1 LKAKLFK
8 VQITHGLNM
17 SYIDDI
23 LKSTGQDRATL
34 KVVNESDVNKWG
46 DAQEDVDEVK
56 VSGVFELLSAER
68 EEVAE
73 GDFESGDLRAY
84 IPASFDSIE
93 EGNILVYQGKEYRIQ
108 DIMKQE
114 IGNEG
119 HLEVGASRT

>member
-1 LKAKLFK
+1 M
-8 VQITHGLNM
+8 T
-17 SYIDDI
+17 YIDDI
-23 LKSTGQDRATL
+23 LKSTGEERATL

-46 DAQEDVDEVK
+46 DAQENVTEK
-56 VSGVFELLSAER
+56 QVSGVFELLSAER
-68 EEVAE
+68 EEVTE

-84 IPASFDSIE
+84 IPTNFDDIE

-108 DIMKQE
+108 DIMKME

>member
-1 LKAKLFK
+1 
-8 VQITHGLNM
+8 M

-23 LKSTGQDRATL
+23 LKSTGEERATL

-46 DAQEDVDEVK
+46 DAEESVNEKQ

-68 EEVAE
+68 EEVSE

-84 IPASFDSIE
+84 IPTNFDDIE

-108 DIMKQE
+108 DIMRMQ
-114 IGNEG
+114 IGSEG